1 MGDDLNLVIVND
13 LEKSPLNRL
22 KTDKLT
28 SADTNEQKS
37 GDVSSPAE
45 MLEGRKRVYL
55 HFSEPSQGTTP
66 PADME
71 DSVEDQ
77 KDLPSST
84 AGDDYDGHLTLSKS
98 DTTSVGFSS
107 EKRAS
112 RSLKRLEMDLVEVAD
127 LSPAGKRRNSFEQ
140 AKRKKVQQP
149 LRISLPL
156 EVKISAIEG
165 VESGEALAVVSRDLD
180 ITITSLSAW
189 LMRKAEIR
197 SRWQQEQDGEL
208 LAAEKELAKDI
219 SCHQN
224 EEGQKELFMEVSLSQ
239 KTSPT
244 ESSNLEK
251 QAAAEENQQNGCRK
265 SFDETL
271 VHQLLESSD
280 SETES
285 VKSPNDNSLQLDMA
299 ASLGLTRVI
308 KDAAQKQDKNRKSDE
323 LTKSALEPFES
334 MEPQLE
340 LGLGTSPEKEECG
353 GKSKILVDASPEGL
367 GSNDSNQTNNGE
379 ENELLKN
386 GEKKSVIPL
395 ADLFKSMKTAFAVKC
410 PSHSGELKKSPPG
423 SKKSVDFLAT
433 SLMER
438 AVAKS
443 LDSCFSSPTCNPTLP
458 SSVSFLSPSSSMASV
473 TPTPADLSLL
483 STSSTSASGPK
494 LNPKAEILQNTANLE
509 STSEPIHSEPTQANS
524 QNSKTEAL
532 SSGSNFLEK
541 VGKSSE
547 PIHPPPLPP
556 QNCTTANHANQRES
570 SGLAMIGACYCSSS
584 DDEL

>member
-45 MLEGRKRVYL
+45 MLEGRNRVYL
-55 HFSEPSQGTTP
+55 HFSEPSQDTTP

-84 AGDDYDGHLTLSKS
+84 AGDDSEGHLTLSKS

-112 RSLKRLEMDLVEVAD
+112 RSLKRLETDLVEVAD
-127 LSPAGKRRNSFEQ
+127 LSPAGKRRNSFEL

-156 EVKISAIEG
+156 EVKISAIER

-180 ITITSLSAW
+180 ISITSLSAW

-219 SCHQN
+219 SVACHQK
-224 EEGQKELFMEVSLSQ
+224 EEAKKELFMEVSSSQ

-251 QAAAEENQQNGCRK
+251 QAAADENQQNGCRK

-308 KDAAQKQDKNRKSDE
+308 KDAAQ
-323 LTKSALEPFES
+323 
-334 MEPQLE
+334 
-340 LGLGTSPEKEECG
+340 
-353 GKSKILVDASPEGL
+353 
-367 GSNDSNQTNNGE
+367 
-379 ENELLKN
+379 
-386 GEKKSVIPL
+386 
-395 ADLFKSMKTAFAVKC
+395 
-410 PSHSGELKKSPPG
+410 
-423 SKKSVDFLAT
+423 
-433 SLMER
+433 
-438 AVAKS
+438 
-443 LDSCFSSPTCNPTLP
+443 
-458 SSVSFLSPSSSMASV
+458 
-473 TPTPADLSLL
+473 
-483 STSSTSASGPK
+483 
-494 LNPKAEILQNTANLE
+494 
-509 STSEPIHSEPTQANS
+509 
-524 QNSKTEAL
+524 
-532 SSGSNFLEK
+532 
-541 VGKSSE
+541 
-547 PIHPPPLPP
+547 
-556 QNCTTANHANQRES
+556 
-570 SGLAMIGACYCSSS
+570 
-584 DDEL
+584 